1 MKKNILLLLAV
12 VMLAMTSCEDP
23 KYVAPT
29 ADRQGL
35 TSLTAI
41 FTSGPFVD
49 QTMAKLDITD
59 PIPDRLV
66 IPVPYYYPET
76 SDDETAQYMNKVRVQ
91 AALAANCYIS
101 PALTVLDLT
110 KENEFTFTDAQGN
123 SKKIIITGERVKSSA
138 CDLLSFATIDPA
150 IAGIIDKTK
159 KTVSLVVSDPSI
171 DLSAVTAKADISA
184 HATISPDPA
193 TPQDYS
199 KPVKFTVTA
208 HNGTTSQE
216 YTVVVEQPEKID
228 QGFNKETV
236 ELLFNMDP
244 VANLGMPAFDAPVGP
259 TIAAIDGKVILCPGN
274 GSTPI
279 YVNGQTGAKQGEINL
294 GSAVA
299 DAITNDE
306 AEHLL
311 ICNHVAGYEVMNI
324 YVTSSVTE
332 APKLLHSF
340 TNDCSFPMGSKIK
353 CIGDVTKDALITI
366 TNEGV
371 DGVSAC
377 SNFTT
382 VEIKDGAVVKTTVN
396 DLAPSGYLWGSAPV
410 NFTTVVPRTK
420 NISDGVFLSYYEP
433 SQFSHVASDWTTVTG
448 RFPSDTS
455 GWGLNPN
462 CLDSKAFNNQNYVA
476 LFVVSHFPAWG
487 MGPQL
492 YLYNVSNMD
501 KFTGND
507 ITDVACLE
515 IANSNVDWFQV
526 GSFSVAS
533 GDVVIAPSADGYKL
547 YLYYYDHNSQ
557 AFGGY
562 TADCI
567 KR

>member
-12 VMLAMTSCEDP
+12 VMLALSSCEDP

-66 IPVPYYYPET
+66 IPVPYFYPVT
-76 SDDETAQYMNKVRVQ
+76 SDDETTQYMTRVRVQ
-91 AALAANCYIS
+91 AALAANCFIS

-110 KENEFTFTDAQGN
+110 KDNEFTFTDAQGN
-123 SKKIIITGERVKSSA
+123 SKKIIITGERVKSDA
-138 CDLLSFATIDPA
+138 CELLSFATIEPA
-150 IAGIIDKTK
+150 ITGIIDKAK

-199 KPVKFTVTA
+199 QPVKFTVTA

-216 YTVVVEQPEKID
+216 YTVQIEQPEKIE

-236 ELLFNMDP
+236 ELLFNIDP
-244 VANLGMPAFDAPVGP
+244 VANLGMPAFDVEVGP

-279 YVNGQTGAKQGEINL
+279 YVNGQTGAKLGEINL
-294 GSAVA
+294 GSAVPGA
-299 DAITNDE
+299 VTNDE
-306 AEHLL
+306 GEHLL
-311 ICNHVAGYEVMNI
+311 ICNHTDAQGTMSI

-332 APKLLHSF
+332 APKLLTSF
-340 TNDCSFPMGSKIK
+340 TNNCDLAFGSKIK

-366 TNEGV
+366 THEGV
-371 DGVSAC
+371 AGVTTS
-377 SNFTT
+377 SKFTAI
-382 VEIKDGAVVKTTVN
+382 EIKDGKVGEPQII
-396 DLAPSGYLWGSAPV
+396 DLSASGYGWGSAPV

-420 NISDGVFLSYYEP
+420 NLSDGVFLSYYEP
-433 SQFSHVASDWTTVTG
+433 SEFSHVAGDWATVTG
-448 RFPSDTS
+448 SFTSDTS

-507 ITDVACLE
+507 VTDLACLE
-515 IANSNVDWFQV
+515 IANSNIEWYQV
-526 GSFSVAS
+526 GSFSIAS

-562 TADCI
+562 AADCI